1 MTNTCEICGKTFSES
16 RFQIHINRKR
26 PCKAVDTVEVKEME
40 EKVQEVVVEV
50 KPFLKWVGGKTQILD
65 TVLSRFPPEM
75 DNYHEPFLGG
85 GSVLLGLLGKQRQGH
100 IVVRGSIY
108 ASDVNPHLIGLYQN
122 IQTDVDAVIGHLQ
135 EFIAECPAYEG
146 KAEKGVNRVPSG
158 LEEAKECA
166 ETYYYWIRGRYNALT
181 SEEKVT
187 ALGSAMF
194 LFLNK
199 MCFRG
204 VYREGPRGFNV
215 PFGNYKNPSVFEERH
230 LRLVSEWIQPVVF
243 HCRGFADSLAD
254 GEVGEG
260 DFVYLDP
267 PYAPEKK
274 TSFVGYTADGFGEED
289 HISLFARCH
298 HIKEKGVGVLMSNAD
313 VALVR
318 EAFPV
323 DGWVTER
330 VLCRRA
336 IHSKSPDAQTNEV
349 LIACR

>member
-1 MTNTCEICGKTFSES
+1 MPACDTCGKDFSQK
-16 RFQIHINRKR
+16 RYTIHLARKN
-26 PCKAVDTVEVKEME
+26 PCKAPVEKAVQE
-40 EKVQEVVVEV
+40 EKEADI
-50 KPFLKWVGGKTQILD
+50 KPFLKWVGGKTQILEM
-65 TVLSRFPPEM
+65 VLSRFPPEM
-75 DNYHEPFLGG
+75 ENYHEPFLGG
-85 GSVLLGLLGKQRQGH
+85 GSVLLGLLGKQRQGR
-100 IVVRGSIY
+100 IIVRGTIY

-135 EFIAECPAYEG
+135 EFIEECPAYEG
-146 KAEKGVNRVPSG
+146 KAEKGVNRAPSG
-158 LEEAKECA
+158 LEEATVCA
-166 ETYYYWIRGRYNALT
+166 ETYYYWIRGRYNALS

-187 ALGSAMF
+187 VLGSAMF

-215 PFGNYKNPSVFEERH
+215 PFGNYKNPAVFEEGH

-243 HCRGFADSLAD
+243 QCRGFGDSLAD
-254 GEVGEG
+254 VGG

-289 HISLFARCH
+289 HVALFACCH
-298 HIKEKGVGVLMSNAD
+298 RIKEKGTRILMSNAD

-336 IHSKSPDAQTNEV
+336 IHSTSPGAQTNEV
-349 LIACR
+349 LIASR

>member
-1 MTNTCEICGKTFSES
+1 
-16 RFQIHINRKR
+16 
-26 PCKAVDTVEVKEME
+26 ME
-40 EKVQEVVVEV
+40 
-50 KPFLKWVGGKTQILD
+50 
-65 TVLSRFPPEM
+65 
-75 DNYHEPFLGG
+75 NYHEPFLGG
-85 GSVLLGLLGKQRQGH
+85 GSVLLGLLRKQRQGH
-100 IVVRGSIY
+100 IIVRGTIY

-122 IQTDVDAVIGHLQ
+122 IQTGVDAVIEHLQ
-135 EFIAECPAYEG
+135 EFMTECPVYEG
-146 KAEKGVNRVPSG
+146 KAEKGVNRAPSG

-166 ETYYYWIRGRYNALT
+166 ETYYYWIRRRYNALS

-215 PFGNYKNPSVFEERH
+215 PFGNYKNPAVFEEGH

-243 HCRGFADSLAD
+243 RCRGFGDSL
-254 GEVGEG
+254 GVGVGEG

-267 PYAPEKK
+267 PYAPEKR

-289 HISLFARCH
+289 HDALFGCCH
-298 HIKEKGVGVLMSNAD
+298 RIKEKGTRILMSNAD

-323 DGWVTER
+323 ENWVTER
-330 VLCRRA
+330 VVCRRA

-349 LIACR
+349 LITSR